1 MTFRKFI
8 LFSSLFVIFFI
19 ILSLNSNS
27 FTLLTVS
34 TVYDSFST
42 TFDSSFEKL
51 NNSKIYLNKCDCI
64 INQLSSNIS
73 HNSVGKAIRLTFSY
87 EGDNITLV
95 SRQKVDKFLP
105 SSALSVNPPVSSK
118 SWFELSD
125 PQRNLIHTRSLDNLI
140 KKDMEVFSEDPNNSI
155 HRQKIPDIKGTFSIL
170 IPDIPNATNFDIF
183 TSPVTTDSALMAEN
197 KKNVFHL
204 NLQEGSDN
212 Q

>member
-1 MTFRKFI
+1 MTFRKFALI
-8 LFSSLFVIFFI
+8 SLLFVIFFV
-19 ILSLNSNS
+19 ILSLNLNS
-27 FTLLTVS
+27 FPLSV
-34 TVYDSFST
+34 VFAVFDSLST
-42 TFDSSFEKL
+42 TFDSSLGKAS
-51 NNSKIYLNKCDCI
+51 NSKIYLYNCI
-64 INQLSSNIS
+64 CVNYQMIDNVS
-73 HNSVGKAIRLTFSY
+73 HDQKNKAIRLTFSY

-183 TSPVTTDSALMAEN
+183 TLPVTTDSALMAEN

-204 NLQEGSDN
+204 NIKEGQDN